1 MKEVRKISSKV
12 IKKFFN
18 LIEDSKEF
26 YKDFLKIDKGE
37 GYIPEIYLEM
47 QEFIYANE
55 KYTTSLKEGLN
66 KELSFTDY
74 NYLYCI
80 GSSEKI
86 NITQLSKK
94 IKNSKGYTSKVIKK
108 LLSLNY
114 IKTFQEEGNKKDIY
128 IELTKNGKIAYE
140 NICKKIEGVENSF
153 YQFLWENFNE
163 EELKFLYN
171 FFIKIN
177 KFQNEEIAKL

>member
-1 MKEVRKISSKV
+1 MIKISNKV
-12 IKKFFN
+12 IQKFFN

-26 YKDFLKIDKGE
+26 YKDFLHGDKGE

-47 QEFIYANE
+47 QEFIYVNE
-55 KYTTSLKEGLN
+55 KYTTLFKESLS

-80 GSSEKI
+80 GSGDKI

-108 LLSLNY
+108 LLTLNY
-114 IKTFQEEGNKKDIY
+114 IETYQEDGNKKDLY
-128 IELTKNGKIAYE
+128 IKLTKKGKVAYKE
-140 NICKKIEGVENSF
+140 VYKKIEEVEGNF
-153 YQFLWENFNE
+153 YQFLFENYNE
-163 EELKFLYN
+163 EELKFLYK

>member
-1 MKEVRKISSKV
+1 MRKISNKV

-26 YKDFLKIDKGE
+26 YKDFLKTGKGE
-37 GYIPEIYLEM
+37 EYIPEIYLEM

-55 KYTTSLKEGLN
+55 KYNSTIKDNIDSD
-66 KELSFTDY
+66 LSFTDY

-80 GSSEKI
+80 GINHKI

-108 LLSLNY
+108 LTLLNY
-114 IKTFQEEGNKKDIY
+114 VRTFQEEGNKKDIY
-128 IELTKNGKIAYE
+128 IELTKSGKTAYKNICSQIE
-140 NICKKIEGVENSF
+140 NIEKEF
-153 YQFLWENFNE
+153 QQFLWENFNE

-177 KFQNEEIAKL
+177 KFQNEKITNLQIK

>member
-1 MKEVRKISSKV
+1 MVKISSKV

-26 YKDFLKIDKGE
+26 YKDFLKTDKGE
-37 GYIPEIYLEM
+37 SYIPEIYLEM

-55 KYTTSLKEGLN
+55 KYTSSLKEGLN
-66 KELSFTDY
+66 KNLTFTDY

-86 NITQLSKK
+86 NVTQLSKK

-114 IKTFQEEGNKKDIY
+114 IRTFQEDGNKKDIY
-128 IELTKNGKIAYE
+128 IELTKTGKTAYKD
-140 NICKKIEGVENSF
+140 ICSRVEEMEDSF
-153 YQFLWENFNE
+153 YKFLWENFSE
-163 EELKFLYN
+163 EELKFLYS

>member
-1 MKEVRKISSKV
+1 MKKISSKV

-26 YKDFLKIDKGE
+26 YKDFLKSDRGE

-47 QEFIYANE
+47 QEFVYAND
-55 KYTTSLKEGLN
+55 KYMSSLKEGLN
-66 KELSFTDY
+66 GELNFADY
-74 NYLYCI
+74 NHIYCI

-108 LLSLNY
+108 LLMLRY
-114 IKTFQEEGNKKDIY
+114 IRTYQEEGNKKDVY
-128 IELTKNGKIAYE
+128 IELTKNGRIAYE
-140 NICKKIEGVENSF
+140 EICDKIENIEKDF
-153 YQFLWENFNE
+153 YQFLWENFSE
-163 EELKFLYN
+163 EELKFLYS

-177 KFQNEEIAKL
+177 KFQNEQITKL